1 MRENEFLETKQKRKK
16 KTYISQ
22 HVHIFHIESNI
33 EKTDEI
39 VEKFK
44 LINEK
49 KKNVKLNISN
59 CCLIC
64 TTYQNQFDD

>member
-44 LINEK
+44 LFDEK
-49 KKNVKLNISN
+49 KE
-59 CCLIC
+59 C
-64 TTYQNQFDD
+64 